1 MKKHYLWISAF
12 VLLLATPLYAQ
23 ETSIYLSN
31 NSIKM
36 DVIPEMKNNT
46 MYVPISFI
54 SKELGANVKWVDAKV
69 IITKD
74 TDQIICI
81 IGNQTAYKNDS
92 RIELANPP
100 YLSNNRTFVPLR
112 SISELLDCTVDYE
125 KQTNRINILPNHL
138 KEADEIISP
147 PTIALANDHSN
158 FITLPVKW
166 NNQDFNGISIYKAI
180 WKDDAATTNIYR
192 PQVNELF
199 KFNFG
204 KIEPDK
210 VSVKMEYLTDNLEES
225 DCPQEEVPVIKN
237 GDYYEFTHQPIPDPS
252 VVFGSRIY
260 IIEATWG
267 ENICEYAFVVDNK
280 WTLTAYEKLKERMK
294 ELNAMDYCVVGNWVY
309 YVVMGDEEG
318 FHKMLLDGTQDTRI
332 CDFSKVTHSI
342 NGSTSVTSEV
352 KEGYVLYKF
361 QGLRQYDANEK
372 LEEPHPI
379 DYYRL
384 NLSDNSLE
392 RFDID

>member
-1 MKKHYLWISAF
+1 MKKRYLWISAL
-12 VLLLATPLYAQ
+12 VLMLTTTLYAQ
-23 ETSIYLSN
+23 DTSIYLSN
-31 NSIKM
+31 KCIKM
-36 DVIPEMKNNT
+36 DVIPEMKEDT

-54 SKELGANVKWVDAKV
+54 SKELGAKVKWEDSKV

-81 IGNQTAYKNDS
+81 IGNKIAYKNGS
-92 RIELANPP
+92 KIELSSTP
-100 YLSNNRTFVPLR
+100 YISNNRTFVPLR
-112 SISELLDCTVDYE
+112 SISELLDCKVDYE
-125 KQTNRINILPNHL
+125 KQTNRINILPNNL
-138 KEADEIISP
+138 KETDEIVSP
-147 PTIALANDHSN
+147 PTITLVNHNSN

-166 NNQDFNGISIYKAI
+166 NNQDFNAISVHKAI
-180 WKDDAATTNIYR
+180 WKDGAATTNIYR

-225 DCPQEEVPVIKN
+225 DFPQESVPVVKN
-237 GDYYEFTHQPIPDPS
+237 GDYYEFTHQPIPEPN
-252 VVFGSRIY
+252 VAFGSRIY

-267 ENICEYAFVVDNK
+267 ENICEYVFVVDNK
-280 WTLTAYEKLKERMK
+280 WTFAAYEKLEGQMK
-294 ELNAMDYCVVGNWVY
+294 KLNAIDYCVIGNWAY
-309 YVVMGDEEG
+309 YAVLGDEEG

-332 CDFSKVTHSI
+332 CDFSNVTHGI
-342 NGSTSVTSEV
+342 NGSTSITSEV
-352 KEGYVLYKF
+352 KESYILYKF
-361 QGLRQYDANEK
+361 QALRQYDANGK

-384 NLSDNSLE
+384 NLSDNTLE
-392 RFDID
+392 LIDR